1 MQRGYVT
8 AARQE
13 GQRKTSESSDVVKE
27 GMWRGGGGWDQ
38 SKGGS
43 RIWKDQHKAD
53 NYTKDQI
60 V

>member
-1 MQRGYVT
+1 MT